1 MLTAPGFYFHICR
14 AVFTILGKYFYFE
27 RYSGV
32 NLDMCLNF
40 VVREL
45 DGCGGEQVSPFSY
58 GIKEG
63 KWEDGEDSGGESL
76 WESLVPSKNL
86 KGQILRLL

>member
-14 AVFTILGKYFYFE
+14 AVFTILDKYFYFE

-63 KWEDGEDSGGESL
+63 KWEDGEDSGGRVYGRAL
-76 WESLVPSKNL
+76 CH
-86 KGQILRLL
+86 LRI